1 MYHNTKGIV
10 LNSIKYAETSIIS
23 KVYTLEF
30 GLQAYIV
37 NGVRKKNGKSTYYQP
52 LTLLD
57 LQVSNSKQGQLHRVK
72 EAKPHYVF
80 NSIPFDILKSS
91 VALFL
96 AEVLNKCLKEEE
108 KNEQLFLFLEKAIVD
123 LDVSPYNSQFH
134 LSFLILLSKH
144 LGFCPDFN
152 YQNQLYFDM
161 LNGTFVHELPKHSNY
176 LSNPKELVSLIE
188 GRKLKNDEKRI
199 VLNQLIMYYQTH
211 VETFGKIK
219 SVDVLE
225 TILNK

>member
-1 MYHNTKGIV
+1 MYHKTKGIV

-57 LQVSNSKQGQLHRVK
+57 LQVSNSKQGQLHRIK

-96 AEVLNKCLKEEE
+96 A
-108 KNEQLFLFLEKAIVD
+108 
-123 LDVSPYNSQFH
+123 
-134 LSFLILLSKH
+134 
-144 LGFCPDFN
+144 
-152 YQNQLYFDM
+152 
-161 LNGTFVHELPKHSNY
+161 
-176 LSNPKELVSLIE
+176 
-188 GRKLKNDEKRI
+188 
-199 VLNQLIMYYQTH
+199 
-211 VETFGKIK
+211 
-219 SVDVLE
+219 
-225 TILNK
+225 

>member
-10 LNSIKYAETSIIS
+10 LSSIKYAETSIIC
-23 KVYTLEF
+23 KIYTLEF
-30 GLQAYIV
+30 GLQSYIV
-37 NGVRKKNGKSTYYQP
+37 NSVRKKNGKSTYYQP
-52 LTLLD
+52 LTVLD
-57 LQVSNSKQGQLHRVK
+57 LQVSNSKQKQLHRIK
-72 EAKPHYVF
+72 EAKPHHVF

-108 KNEQLFLFLEKAIVD
+108 KNEHLFLFLEKAIVD
-123 LDVSPYNSQFH
+123 MDESPYNSQFH
-134 LSFLILLSKH
+134 LSFLIILSKH

-161 LNGTFVHELPKHSNY
+161 LNGTFVHELPTHSNY
-176 LSNPKELVSLIE
+176 LSNPKELIMLIQ
-188 GRKLKNDEKRI
+188 GHKLKNDEKRI
-199 VLNQLIMYYQTH
+199 VLSQLIMYYQVH
-211 VETFGKIK
+211 VEGFGKIK
-219 SVDVLE
+219 SVEVLE